1 MRPPTVWI
9 TLRQCW
15 VVSSM
20 TVRTARCGHP
30 TSNLE
35 RGGAAISHQFRSCPS
50 IVGCSVSPGQVS
62 ESHRCC
68 ADTRHCR
75 PPPEGTFADAN
86 NRCVRPRRRLRP
98 PARAG
103 SPAGQGGDAH
113 RKRAGFAPHGKLGH
127 FYDGKRLPVRY
138 FSSTN
143 CPRLRRSSTSS
154 TMKAGPRSMIITKHR
169 RPVAV
174 LKPAHLRP
182 RRLSQLSNS
191 PYRIPSM
198 IRFSTRKWLRGKVI
212 RPLRTFAC
220 HPATLGRNVTVMQCN
235 GPADHST

>member
-1 MRPPTVWI
+1 MAFADIFKSCQVIRVFCCAATYFVDPVSGVSTVG
-9 TLRQCW
+9 R
-15 VVSSM
+15 
-20 TVRTARCGHP
+20 
-30 TSNLE
+30 
-35 RGGAAISHQFRSCPS
+35 FRSSLGPS
-50 IVGCSVSPGQVS
+50 LSTLS
-62 ESHRCC
+62 ETLLAEVDR
-68 ADTRHCR
+68 
-75 PPPEGTFADAN
+75 
-86 NRCVRPRRRLRP
+86 
-98 PARAG
+98 
-103 SPAGQGGDAH
+103 
-113 RKRAGFAPHGKLGH
+113 
-127 FYDGKRLPVRY
+127 
-138 FSSTN
+138 TN
-143 CPRLRRSSTSS
+143 V
-154 TMKAGPRSMIITKHR
+154 SMIITKHR